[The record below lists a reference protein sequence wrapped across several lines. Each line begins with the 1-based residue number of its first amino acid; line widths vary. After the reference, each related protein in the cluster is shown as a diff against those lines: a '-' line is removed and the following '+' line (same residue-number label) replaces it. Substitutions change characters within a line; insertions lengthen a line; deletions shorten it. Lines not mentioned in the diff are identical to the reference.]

1 MVNKIVIMI
10 SGNGTNLQRIIDE
23 IKKKKLYYKISLV
36 VSNKK
41 NAYGLVRARENNIP
55 TLYLPYIRSKYK
67 NREEYDIK
75 LAESIKSSCDFKWI
89 VCLGWMHI
97 FTDSFIT
104 AFPDKT
110 ILNLHPALPG
120 EFPGSDA
127 IGDAWKYSK
136 KYPGMDMRTGAMVHW
151 VVKEIDAGEVVK
163 TIEVPMF
170 TKDTLN
176 DLKKR
181 VQFHEKLVLIDA
193 LRYLS
198 NKFLY

>member
-10 SGNGTNLQRIIDE
+10 SGNGSNLQRVIDE
-23 IKKKKLYYKISLV
+23 ISAKKLDYKISLV

-41 NAYGLVRARENNIP
+41 AAYGLVRATLNNIP
-55 TLYLPYIRSKYK
+55 TLYLPYIRSRYK
-67 NREEYDIK
+67 SREDYDKK
-75 LAESIKSSCDFKWI
+75 LAEAIKTKANFKWI
-89 VCLGWMHI
+89 VCLGWMHV

-104 AFPDKT
+104 SFPDKT

-136 KYPGMDMRTGAMVHW
+136 KYPGLDMRTGAMIHW

-163 TIEVPMF
+163 TIEIPMF

-193 LRYLS
+193 LKYLS
-198 NKFLY
+198 NTFLY